1 MQWSRVKSILII
13 LLLLVDGFLACMLG
27 VKAFSAYQRKQENRE
42 HLNIVLADCGMKLA
56 DGVSLP
62 DDALMPQ
69 LNIDRNRADEAAAAA
84 ALLGGSAQRTE
95 GEKGSRLTREQ
106 GEVVWSETGELTAHL
121 QPEGYTCPEL
131 TEVRNRAEQLI
142 EEAGMHVAG
151 MEWTVNGLSA
161 HVSFKTAGYEVFN
174 RGITITF
181 LDDAMDITGFWTFDT
196 PYATK
201 SDLYA
206 SYNPIDALLQFA
218 GTGLAQTIYGLEPG
232 LILTNAAGNQFQL
245 SPVWRIRTDT
255 GTYFIDPLKKEV
267 V

>member
-84 ALLGGSAQRTE
+84 ALLGGTAERTE
-95 GEKGSRLTREQ
+95 GENGSRFTSEQ

-206 SYNPIDALLQFA
+206 SYNPIDALLQ
-218 GTGLAQTIYGLEPG
+218 LS
-232 LILTNAAGNQFQL
+232 LIH
-245 SPVWRIRTDT
+245 I
-255 GTYFIDPLKKEV
+255 
-267 V
+267 